1 MEAHRLPPAVRLL
14 LQPQA
19 YPHPVPE
26 AVELIQ
32 THISYVLLAGEFA
45 YKVKKAVDFGF
56 LDYSTLELRR
66 HFCYEELR
74 LNRAVSPELY
84 LDVVPIVLGSSG
96 LALGGAGEAVEY
108 AVKMRRF
115 PQSCLLGALFAR
127 EEGISIDL
135 IVALGRLVADFH
147 ATAVTNDTIAR
158 FGEIARVRAAFEE
171 NYRQSQPYIG
181 TLQTPQQYE
190 DTKAFTDLF
199 FVERASLLRQ
209 RKQEGFIRECHG
221 DLHLG
226 NICYWRDRLY
236 LFDRIEF
243 NEAFRFVD
251 VMYDLAFT
259 VMDLQA
265 RERPGLAN
273 IFLNTYLE
281 AGGDWAGTAVL
292 PLYLCRQAYV
302 RAKVNSL
309 SWDSTT
315 LSKPEREAAAA
326 AARRYY
332 RLAWEYAQL
341 SQDRGRLLIMSGFS
355 GSGKT
360 TVAREL
366 ARQWDAVH
374 IRSDAVR
381 KHLGGVPLDESGG
394 SDLYTPKMTEQ
405 TYDRLLSLGFE
416 LARQGFTVILDAKFE
431 RRFWREAAVEGAR
444 ARGLPIRIFYCS
456 APLSVLQGRLAQ
468 RVGDIS
474 DATPDL
480 LERQLA
486 AAEGFGTIERPFV
499 TTIAT
504 DRDWRKQ
511 LSALRLP

>member
-1 MEAHRLPPAVRLL
+1 MEAHLLPPAVRLL
-14 LQPQA
+14 LQA
-19 YPHPVPE
+19 ETYPHPVSEP
-26 AVELIQ
+26 VELIQ

-45 YKVKKAVDFGF
+45 YKIKKAVDFGF

-74 LNRAVSPELY
+74 LNREVAPELY
-84 LDVVPIVLGSSG
+84 LDVVPIVLEKGS
-96 LALGGAGEAVEY
+96 LTLGGTGEAVEY

-115 PQSCLLGALFAR
+115 PQSCLLGALFAQA
-127 EEGISIDL
+127 GLPLDL
-135 IVALGRLVADFH
+135 IVTLGHLVADFH
-147 ATAVTNDTIAR
+147 AKAATSDAIAK
-158 FGEIARVRAAFEE
+158 FGEIARVRAAFED

-181 TLQTPQQYE
+181 TLQTLQQYKE
-190 DTKAFTDLF
+190 TQAFTDLF
-199 FVERASLLRQ
+199 FDERANLLRQ
-209 RKQEGFIRECHG
+209 RQQNGFVRECHG

-243 NEAFRFVD
+243 NEAFRYVD
-251 VMYDLAFT
+251 VMYDVAFT

-265 RERPGLAN
+265 RERPDLAN

-281 AGGDWAGTAVL
+281 ASGDWAGAAVL

-309 SWDSTT
+309 SWDSPT
-315 LSKPEREAAAA
+315 LSQPEREAAAT

-332 RLAWEYAQL
+332 RLAWEYAQH
-341 SQDRGRLLIMSGFS
+341 SQATGQLFVMSGFS

-366 ARQWDAVH
+366 ARQRGAIH
-374 IRSDAVR
+374 IRSDAIR
-381 KHLGGVPLDESGG
+381 KHLGTVPLDAPGG
-394 SDLYTPKMTEQ
+394 SDLYTPEMTER
-405 TYDRLLSLGFE
+405 TYEQLLSLGFD
-416 LARQGFTVILDAKFE
+416 LARQGFSAILDAKFE
-431 RRFWREAAVEGAR
+431 RRSWREAAVEGAR
-444 ARGLPIRIFYCS
+444 ARGLPVRIFYCS
-456 APLSVLQGRLAQ
+456 APLPVLQARLAQ
-468 RVGDIS
+468 RTGDIS
-474 DATPDL
+474 DATPEL
-480 LERQLA
+480 LAQQLA
-486 AAEGFGTIERPFV
+486 VAEGFGEIDKPFV

-511 LSALRLP
+511 LSALRLQ